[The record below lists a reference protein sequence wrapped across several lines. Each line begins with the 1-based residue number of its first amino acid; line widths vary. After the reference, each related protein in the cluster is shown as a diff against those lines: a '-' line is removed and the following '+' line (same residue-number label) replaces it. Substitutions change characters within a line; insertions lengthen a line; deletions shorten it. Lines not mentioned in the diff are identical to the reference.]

1 MASLLDN
8 HLGFKFTRVRTIVR
22 IPWISPLRGLN
33 PQPTRGPSQTPLLL
47 VFIGSVVSIQTCTV
61 WAPGPNP
68 HSVSKSV
75 GIVLTLKPTVSDE
88 ALLPTSHVHPDL
100 SLSYNSRVT
109 VYWFTSTDFWA
120 TDFCNSR
127 NLKICADATWKR
139 GRLRKTVE
147 SKQLLGKYRV
157 CWPTF
162 STFHIL
168 PLHFKG
174 FSAHGIKP

>member
-33 PQPTRGPSQTPLLL
+33 PQPTRRGPSQTPLLL

-75 GIVLTLKPTVSDE
+75 GIVLTLTHSLRWGFFYQQAMCIPTCPCPTIAGLQYTGLPVQTSE
-88 ALLPTSHVHPDL
+88 LLIFAIQEISKFVQLPPEKGGGS
-100 SLSYNSRVT
+100 
-109 VYWFTSTDFWA
+109 A
-120 TDFCNSR
+120 
-127 NLKICADATWKR
+127 
-139 GRLRKTVE
+139 
-147 SKQLLGKYRV
+147 KQLNLNSY
-157 CWPTF
+157 
-162 STFHIL
+162 
-168 PLHFKG
+168 
-174 FSAHGIKP
+174 